1 MCVSKTEKE
10 EVREREGGR
19 KRQREADI
27 KEAKTEDYNAPLF
40 S

>member
-10 EVREREGGR
+10 EVRGGR

-27 KEAKTEDYNAPLF
+27 KEAKIEDYNVPLF

>member
-1 MCVSKTEKE
+1 MCKQD
-10 EVREREGGR
+10 REGRSEGGR

-27 KEAKTEDYNAPLF
+27 KEAKIEDYNVPLF